1 MNTSSGSSLQV
12 MRADEDGTVR
22 KTGGRAD
29 ALLGSFDAGEE
40 GVGDEGAYHARL
52 SHWHHRAHGSFV
64 CPQGKSLLLS
74 NAQVQGMGPSEQTYQ
89 GWEMET
95 EDTTVDSDVFGLAT
109 C

>member
-1 MNTSSGSSLQV
+1 

-22 KTGGRAD
+22 KTGGRVD

-52 SHWHHRAHGSFV
+52 SHRHHRAHGSLV
-64 CPQGKSLLLS
+64 RPQGESLLLLS
-74 NAQVQGMGPSEQTYQ
+74 TAQVQKMGPSEQTYQ
-89 GWEMET
+89 EWEREV
-95 EDTTVDSDVFGLAT
+95 EDTTLNPDVFGLAI